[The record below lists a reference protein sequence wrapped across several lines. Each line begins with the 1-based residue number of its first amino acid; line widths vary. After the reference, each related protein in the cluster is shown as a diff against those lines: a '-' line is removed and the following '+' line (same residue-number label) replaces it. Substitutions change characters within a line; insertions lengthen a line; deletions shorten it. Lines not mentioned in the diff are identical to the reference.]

1 MATNSN
7 NASLELAKRLSETV
21 NAAWESGEMMEQ
33 VTPTT
38 KELLKFWFSEE
49 YCSLR
54 NRNFHTGQRQAILN
68 IVYLHEVM
76 GVRNVLDYYQQMTPD
91 LMPVVD
97 LGTLGQKKY
106 QMPKYAV
113 KMATGT
119 GKTWVMHALLL
130 WQMLNAR
137 HSVDSAGGDLKSPT
151 PEMGISN
158 PHQPQKR
165 FTKNFLIV
173 APGLI
178 VYDRLLDAFCGRM
191 QRDKEERDI
200 ETNDF
205 YLNQEVFIP
214 AHYRQEVFSFI
225 QNNVVTKEEGIGR
238 KTTGDGL
245 IALTNWHS
253 LTPDPSPTV
262 EGSNQFSV
270 PEIIEQLLPIRPG
283 KAAGNDLGM
292 LDRRYL
298 RGSELEYLTEL
309 ENLMVINDEAHH
321 IHEFKKGGD
330 VDEVEWQ
337 KALNQIAAPKGERFF
352 QIDFSATPYDQRGS
366 GKKMQKC
373 YFPHIVVD
381 FDLATA
387 MRKGLVKTLL
397 LDRRQELTELGELD
411 YKAVRDERNKVCD
424 LSDGQRLMLRAG
436 LAKLKILEHDFTEK
450 DETKNPKLLVICED
464 TSVSPYV
471 QRFMMDEGLAKDE
484 VVTIDS
490 NQKGEITEEEW
501 KGVKEKLFN
510 IDKYK
515 KPKVIISVLMLR
527 EGFDVNNICVIVPL
541 RSSEAPI
548 LLEQIIG
555 RGLRLM
561 WREDWAQSIKDMDRK
576 RVLQLRTHPKTYID
590 MLSIVEHPAF
600 RHFYDELLEEGL
612 VVEDTG
618 EVGEGG
624 STGDLIRVGLREEY
638 EQFDFEWPMIVREAE
653 EELEDV
659 EIDIKTLQPFTA
671 FPLEMLRKFL
681 AQDGETFIS
690 QEAISKTQF
699 GRYKVTAN
707 LFTANSYNEYLQK
720 LLRTITLRFDR
731 ISSHKEMP
739 VPNLQ
744 INEARTIAVVDR
756 YIRTR
761 LFGQTFNPFNGSDW
775 KILLS
780 KDAIVTKH
788 IIEEMARAI
797 FNIQN
802 NIMTTDA
809 QVVHT
814 KFSSVVEIKMR
825 ESFSLETHKTIY
837 ERQGYPSSR
846 GGFEKSFIE
855 FLDLD
860 GEVERFLKINESQHS
875 FAVIYYMRKD
885 GLMATYHP
893 DFIVATQEKI
903 YLIETKG
910 NDKVFDKNVRQK
922 QTAAVEWTRK
932 INELKPKE
940 RMNRE
945 WEYVLISEDNFYG
958 LSANGATITDICE
971 RCKVSLSAAT
981 GDLFA

>member
-1 MATNSN
+1 MKTNDT

-21 NAAWESGEMMEQ
+21 NDAWERGELLEQ

-38 KELLKFWFSEE
+38 QELLKFWFSEE

-54 NRNFHTGQRQAILN
+54 NRNFHAGQRQAILN
-68 IVYLHEVM
+68 IVYLHEVLK
-76 GVRNVLDYYQQMTPD
+76 VRNVLDYYEQITPD
-91 LMPVVD
+91 MMALSD
-97 LGTLGQKKY
+97 LAILNQQKY

-119 GKTWVMHALLL
+119 GKTWVMHALLI

-137 HSVDSAGGDLKSPT
+137 HEDVKS
-151 PEMGISN
+151 G
-158 PHQPQKR
+158 R
-165 FTKNFLIV
+165 FTKNFLLV

-178 VYDRLLDAFCGRM
+178 VYDRLLDAFCGRL
-191 QRDKEERDI
+191 KEGSEERDI

-205 YLNQEVFIP
+205 YMNQEVFIP
-214 AHYRQEVFSFI
+214 VHYRQEVFSFI

-245 IALTNWHS
+245 IALTNWH
-253 LTPDPSPTV
+253 LF
-262 EGSNQFSV
+262 ENQMEDETQEKDNNV
-270 PEIIEQLLPIRPG
+270 PAIINKLLPIRPG

-298 RGSELEYLTEL
+298 RGSELEYLASL
-309 ENLMVINDEAHH
+309 DDIMVINDEAHH
-321 IHEFKKGGD
+321 IHELKRNGEIE
-330 VDEVEWQ
+330 EVEWQ
-337 KALNQIAAPKGERFF
+337 KGLNIIAENKGEQFF

-366 GKKMQKC
+366 GKKVQKV

-397 LDRRQELTELGELD
+397 LDRRQELTELEHLE
-411 YKAVRDERNKVCD
+411 YKAIRDDRNKVCD

-436 LAKLKILEHDFTEK
+436 LAKLKKLEDEFTAVDEK
-450 DETKNPKLLVICED
+450 KNPKMLVICED
-464 TSVSPYV
+464 TSVAPFV
-471 QRFMMDEGLAKDE
+471 NQLMIEDGLSLDE

-490 NQKGEITEEEW
+490 NAKGEVSEDEW
-501 KGVKEKLFN
+501 KQTKEKLFN
-510 IDKYK
+510 IDKYR

-561 WREDWAQSIKDMDRK
+561 WREPEYQSIKEFDRK
-576 RVLQLRTHPKTYID
+576 RVLQLHTQPTTYLD
-590 MLSIVEHPAF
+590 MLSIIEHPAF
-600 RHFYDELLEEGL
+600 IQFYEELFAQGL
-612 VVEDTG
+612 AIEDTG
-618 EVGEGG
+618 EAGASG
-624 STGDLIRVGLREEY
+624 STGDLIRVGLRESY

-659 EIDIKTLQPFTA
+659 EIDINSLHPFTL
-671 FPLEMLRKFL
+671 FPLEKLRQFL

-707 LFTANSYNEYLQK
+707 LFTATSYNEFLQK

-731 ISSHKEMP
+731 VTSHREMP

-744 INEARTIAVVDR
+744 INEAQTIAVVDR

-761 LFGQTFNPFNGSDW
+761 LFGQPFNPFNGSDW

-797 FNIQN
+797 YNLQN
-802 NIMTTDA
+802 NIMVTDA

-814 KFSSVVEIKMR
+814 PFSSVPEIKMR
-825 ESFSLETHKTIY
+825 ETFSIETHKTIY

-846 GGFEKSFIE
+846 GGFEKAFIE
-855 FLDLD
+855 FLDKD
-860 GEVERFLKINESQHS
+860 GEVERFLKISENMHP
-875 FAVIYYMRKD
+875 FAVVYYMRKD

-893 DFIVATQEKI
+893 DFIVATEKKI

-922 QTAAVEWTRK
+922 QTATVEWTRK
-932 INELKPKE
+932 INELPAE
-940 RMNRE
+940 VRMNRE

-958 LSANGATITDICE
+958 LSHNGATITDICD
-971 RCKVSLSAAT
+971 RCKVSLSAAM
-981 GDLFA
+981 GELFVM

>member
-1 MATNSN
+1 MKTNN
-7 NASLELAKRLSETV
+7 VNTSLELAKRLSETV
-21 NAAWESGEMMEQ
+21 NEAWESGELLDQ

-38 KELLKFWFSEE
+38 QELLKFWFSEE

-54 NRNFHTGQRQAILN
+54 NRNFHAGQRQAILN
-68 IVYLHEVM
+68 IVYLHEVLKAK
-76 GVRNVLDYYQQMTPD
+76 NVLGYYER
-91 LMPVVD
+91 LMPDMMAFSD
-97 LGTLGQKKY
+97 LGTLNQQKY

-119 GKTWVMHALLL
+119 GKTWVMHALLI

-137 HSVDSAGGDLKSPT
+137 HEDVKS
-151 PEMGISN
+151 G
-158 PHQPQKR
+158 R
-165 FTKNFLIV
+165 FTKNFLLV

-178 VYDRLLDAFCGRM
+178 VYDRLLDAFCGRL
-191 QRDKEERDI
+191 KEGTEERDI

-205 YLNQEVFIP
+205 YMNQEVFIP
-214 AHYRQEVFSFI
+214 VHYRQEVFSFI
-225 QNNVVTKEEGIGR
+225 QNNVVTKEDGIGR

-245 IALTNWHS
+245 IALTNWH
-253 LTPDPSPTV
+253 LFENQMEDGV
-262 EGSNQFSV
+262 EDEENDV
-270 PEIIEQLLPIRPG
+270 PAIINKLLPIRPG

-298 RGSELEYLTEL
+298 RGSELEYLASL
-309 ENLMVINDEAHH
+309 DDIMVINDEAHH
-321 IHEFKKGGD
+321 IHELKRNGEIE
-330 VDEVEWQ
+330 EVEWQ
-337 KALNQIAAPKGERFF
+337 KGLNVIAEHKGERFF

-366 GKKMQKC
+366 GKKVQKV

-397 LDRRQELTELGELD
+397 LDRRQELTELEHLD

-436 LAKLKILEHDFTEK
+436 LAKLKKLEDEFTSVDEK
-450 DETKNPKLLVICED
+450 KNPKMLVICED
-464 TSVSPYV
+464 TSVAPFVS
-471 QRFMMDEGLAKDE
+471 QLMMEDGLSQDE

-490 NQKGEITEEEW
+490 NAKGEVSEEEW
-501 KGVKEKLFN
+501 KQTKEKLFN

-561 WREDWAQSIKDMDRK
+561 WREPEYQSIKEFDRK
-576 RVLQLRTHPKTYID
+576 RVLQLHTQPSTYID
-590 MLSIVEHPAF
+590 MLSIIEHPAF
-600 RHFYDELLEEGL
+600 IQFYEELFAQGL
-612 VVEDTG
+612 AIEDTG
-618 EVGEGG
+618 EAGEGG
-624 STGDLIRVGLREEY
+624 STGDLIRVGLREDY

-659 EIDIKTLQPFTA
+659 EIDINSLQPFIA
-671 FPLEMLRKFL
+671 FPLEKLRQFL

-707 LFTANSYNEYLQK
+707 LFSATSYNEYLQK

-731 ISSHKEMP
+731 VTSHREMP

-761 LFGQTFNPFNGSDW
+761 LFGQPFNPFNGSDW

-797 FNIQN
+797 FNMQQ

-814 KFSSVVEIKMR
+814 RFSSVSEIKMR
-825 ESFSLETHKTIY
+825 ESFSMEVHKCIY
-837 ERQGYPSSR
+837 ERQSYPAH
-846 GGFEKSFIE
+846 GGGLERAFID
-855 FLDLD
+855 FLDKD
-860 GEVERFLKINESQHS
+860 GEVERFLKISENMHP

-893 DFIVATQEKI
+893 DFIVATAQKV

-910 NDKVFDKNVRQK
+910 NDKLFDKNVRQK

-932 INELKPKE
+932 INELKAEE

-958 LSANGATITDICE
+958 LSHNGATITDICD
-971 RCKVSLSAAT
+971 RCKVSLSAAM
-981 GDLFA
+981 GELFV

>member
-1 MATNSN
+1 MATNGMNATPHFDKMSK

-21 NAAWESGEMMEQ
+21 NAAWESGELLEQ

-38 KELLKFWFSEE
+38 QDLLKFWFSEE

-54 NRNFHTGQRQAILN
+54 NRNFHIGQRQAILN

-76 GVRNVLDYYQQMTPD
+76 GVKNVMEYYEQLTPD
-91 LMPVVD
+91 LMPVVE
-97 LGTLGQKKY
+97 LATLGQKKY

-137 HSVDSAGGDLKSPT
+137 HEDVKS
-151 PEMGISN
+151 G
-158 PHQPQKR
+158 R

-214 AHYRQEVFSFI
+214 VHYRQEVFSFI
-225 QNNVVTKEEGIGR
+225 QNNVVTKEDGIGR

-245 IALTNWHS
+245 IALTNWH
-253 LTPDPSPTV
+253 LFENQMEDEV
-262 EGSNQFSV
+262 EEEENDV
-270 PEIIEQLLPIRPG
+270 PAIINKLLPIRPG

-298 RGSELEYLTEL
+298 RGSELEYLASL
-309 ENLMVINDEAHH
+309 DDIMVINDEAHH
-321 IHEFKKGGD
+321 IHELKRNGEIE
-330 VDEVEWQ
+330 EVEWQ
-337 KALNQIAAPKGERFF
+337 KGLNVIAENKGERFF

-366 GKKMQKC
+366 GKKVQKV

-397 LDRRQELTELGELD
+397 LDRRQELTELEHLD

-436 LAKLKILEHDFTEK
+436 LAKLKKLEDEFTSVDEK
-450 DETKNPKLLVICED
+450 KNPKMLVICED
-464 TSVSPYV
+464 TSVAPFVS
-471 QRFMMDEGLAKDE
+471 QLMMEDGLSQDE

-490 NQKGEITEEEW
+490 NAKGEVSEEEW
-501 KGVKEKLFN
+501 KQTKEKLFN

-561 WREDWAQSIKDMDRK
+561 WREPEYQSIKEFDRK
-576 RVLQLRTHPKTYID
+576 RVLQLHTQPSTYID
-590 MLSIVEHPAF
+590 MLSIIEHPAF
-600 RHFYDELLEEGL
+600 IQFYEELFAQGL
-612 VVEDTG
+612 AIEDTG
-618 EVGEGG
+618 EAGEGG
-624 STGDLIRVGLREEY
+624 STGDLIRVGLREDY
-638 EQFDFEWPMIVREAE
+638 EQFDFEWPMLVREAE

-659 EIDIKTLQPFTA
+659 EIDINSLQPFIA
-671 FPLEMLRKFL
+671 FPLEKLRQFL

-707 LFTANSYNEYLQK
+707 LFSATSYNEYLQK

-731 ISSHKEMP
+731 VTSHREMP

-761 LFGQTFNPFNGSDW
+761 LFGQPFNPFNGSDW

-797 FNIQN
+797 FNMQQ

-814 KFSSVVEIKMR
+814 KFSSVSEIKMR
-825 ESFSLETHKTIY
+825 ESFSMEVHKCIY
-837 ERQGYPSSR
+837 ERQGYPTH
-846 GGFEKSFIE
+846 GGGLERAFID
-855 FLDLD
+855 FLDKD
-860 GEVERFLKINESQHS
+860 GEVERFLKISENMHP

-893 DFIVATQEKI
+893 DFIVATSQKV

-910 NDKVFDKNVRQK
+910 NDKLFDKNVRQK

-932 INELKPKE
+932 INELKPEE

-958 LSANGATITDICE
+958 LSHNGAAITDICD
-971 RCKVSLSAAT
+971 RCKVSLSAAM
-981 GDLFA
+981 GELFV

>member
-1 MATNSN
+1 MATNGM

-21 NAAWESGEMMEQ
+21 NEAWESGELLDQ

-38 KELLKFWFSEE
+38 QNLLKWWFSEE
-49 YCSLR
+49 YCSQR
-54 NRNFHTGQRQAILN
+54 KQNFHAGQRQAILN

-76 GVRNVLDYYQQMTPD
+76 GVKNVLDYYEQLTPD
-91 LMPVVD
+91 LMSVVE
-97 LGTLGQKKY
+97 LATLGQKKY

-137 HSVDSAGGDLKSPT
+137 HEDVKSR
-151 PEMGISN
+151 
-158 PHQPQKR
+158 R

-214 AHYRQEVFSFI
+214 VHYRQEVFSFI
-225 QNNVVTKEEGIGR
+225 QNNVVTKDEGIGR

-245 IALTNWHS
+245 IALTNWHLFENQIEEENTDEDGE
-253 LTPDPSPTV
+253 LTPS
-262 EGSNQFSV
+262 
-270 PEIIEQLLPIRPG
+270 EIIDKLLPIRPG

-298 RGSELEYLTEL
+298 RGSELEYLASL
-309 ENLMVINDEAHH
+309 EDIMVINDEAHH
-321 IHEFKKGGD
+321 IHELKRNGEIE
-330 VDEVEWQ
+330 EVEWQ
-337 KALNQIAAPKGERFF
+337 KGLNVISEKKGERFF
-352 QIDFSATPYDQRGS
+352 QVDFSATPYDQRGS
-366 GKKMQKC
+366 GKKAQKC

-397 LDRRQELTELGELD
+397 LDRRQELTELKDLD

-436 LAKLKILEHDFTEK
+436 LAKLKRLETEFTAVDEK
-450 DETKNPKLLVICED
+450 KNPKMLVICED
-464 TSVSPYV
+464 TSVAPFV
-471 QRFMMDEGLAKDE
+471 NQLMLEDGLAQED

-490 NQKGEITEEEW
+490 NAKGEVSEEEW
-501 KGVKEKLFN
+501 KETKKKLFD
-510 IDKYK
+510 IDKYQ

-561 WREDWAQSIKDMDRK
+561 WREPEYQSIKELDRK
-576 RVLQLRTHPKTYID
+576 RVLQLHTHPTTYID
-590 MLSIVEHPAF
+590 MLSIIEHPAF
-600 RHFYDELLEEGL
+600 LQFYEELFAEGL
-612 VVEDTG
+612 AAEDTG
-618 EVGEGG
+618 ETGAGG
-624 STGDLIRVGLREEY
+624 ATGDLIKVGLRDGY

-653 EELEDV
+653 EELENVD
-659 EIDIKTLQPFTA
+659 IDINTLQPFTA
-671 FPLEMLRKFL
+671 FPLEKLRQFL
-681 AQDGETFIS
+681 AIEGETFIS
-690 QEAISKTQF
+690 QEALSKTQF

-707 LFTANSYNEYLQK
+707 LFTATSYNEFLQK

-744 INEARTIAVVDR
+744 INEARMIAVVDM

-761 LFGQTFNPFNGSDW
+761 LFGQPFNPFNGNDW

-797 FNIQN
+797 FNIQI

-814 KFSSVVEIKMR
+814 KFSSVTEIKMR
-825 ESFSLETHKTIY
+825 ESFSLEVCKCIY
-837 ERQGYPSSR
+837 ERQGYPTSR
-846 GGFEKSFIE
+846 GGFEKAFIE
-855 FLDLD
+855 FLDRD
-860 GEVERFLKINESQHS
+860 GEVERFLKINESQHA
-875 FAVIYYMRKD
+875 FAVIYYMRAD

-893 DFIVATQEKI
+893 DFIVGTDKKT

-910 NDKVFDKNVRQK
+910 NDKLFDKNVRQK

-932 INELKPKE
+932 INELKPEE

-958 LSANGATITDICE
+958 LSSSGATITDICD
-971 RCKVSLSAAT
+971 RCKVSLSAAM
-981 GDLFA
+981 GELFV

>member
-1 MATNSN
+1 MATNGM
-7 NASLELAKRLSETV
+7 NASLELAKRLSDTV
-21 NAAWESGEMMEQ
+21 NAAWESGELLDQ

-38 KELLKFWFSEE
+38 QELLKFWFSEE

-54 NRNFHTGQRQAILN
+54 NCNFHAGQRQAILN
-68 IVYLHEVM
+68 IIYLHEVI
-76 GVRNVLDYYQQMTPD
+76 GVKNVTEFYQQLTPD

-97 LGTLGQKKY
+97 LGTLSQQKY

-119 GKTWVMHALLL
+119 GKTWVMHALLI
-130 WQMLNAR
+130 WQVLNAR
-137 HSVDSAGGDLKSPT
+137 YEDEKS
-151 PEMGISN
+151 G
-158 PHQPQKR
+158 R

-191 QRDKEERDI
+191 KRDREERDF

-205 YLNQEVFIP
+205 NMNQEVFIP
-214 AHYRQEVFSFI
+214 VHYRQEVFSFI

-238 KTTGDGL
+238 KTTGEGL
-245 IALTNWHS
+245 IALTNWH
-253 LTPDPSPTV
+253 LF
-262 EGSNQFSV
+262 ENQIDEESEENDDI
-270 PEIIEQLLPIRPG
+270 PGIINKLLPIRPG

-298 RGSELEYLTEL
+298 RGSELEYLSEL
-309 ENLMVINDEAHH
+309 DDIMVINDEAHH
-321 IHEFKKGGD
+321 IHELKRNGEIE
-330 VDEVEWQ
+330 EVEWQ
-337 KALNQIAAPKGERFF
+337 KGLNAIAEKKGEKFF
-352 QIDFSATPYDQRGS
+352 QVDFSATPYDQKGS
-366 GKKMQKC
+366 GKKAQKC

-397 LDRRQELTELGELD
+397 LDRRQELTELGNLD
-411 YKAVRDERNKVCD
+411 YKAVRDDRNKVCD

-436 LAKLKILEHDFTEK
+436 LAKLKKLETEFLAV
-450 DETKNPKLLVICED
+450 DEKKNPKMLVICED
-464 TSVSPYV
+464 TSVAPFV
-471 QRFMMDEGLAKDE
+471 NQLMLEDGLAQED

-490 NQKGEITEEEW
+490 NAKGEVSEEEW
-501 KGVKEKLFN
+501 KETKKKLFD
-510 IDKYK
+510 IDKYA

-561 WREDWAQSIKDMDRK
+561 WREAEYYSIKEDDRR
-576 RVLQLRTHPKTYID
+576 RVLQLHKQPTTYID
-590 MLSIVEHPAF
+590 MLSIIEHPAF
-600 RHFYDELLEEGL
+600 LQFYEELFAQGL
-612 VVEDTG
+612 AVEDTG
-618 EVGEGG
+618 ETGEGG
-624 STGDLIRVGLREEY
+624 STGDLIKVGLREDY
-638 EQFDFEWPMIVREAE
+638 EQFDFDWPMIVREAE

-659 EIDIKTLQPFTA
+659 DIDINTLQPFRL
-671 FPLEMLRKFL
+671 FPLEKLRQFL

-690 QEAISKTQF
+690 QEALSKTQF

-707 LFTANSYNEYLQK
+707 LFTATSYNEYLQK
-720 LLRTITLRFDR
+720 LLRTITLRFDK

-744 INEARTIAVVDR
+744 INEARMIAVVDR

-761 LFGQTFNPFNGSDW
+761 LFDQPFNPFNGSDW

-802 NIMTTDA
+802 SIMTTDA

-814 KFSSVVEIKMR
+814 KFSSVAEIKVR
-825 ESFSLETHKTIY
+825 ESFSVEVHKCIY
-837 ERQGYPSSR
+837 ERLGYPSSR
-846 GGFEKSFIE
+846 GGLEKAFIG
-855 FLDLD
+855 FLDKD
-860 GEVERFLKINESQHS
+860 GEVERFLKISENMHS
-875 FAVIYYMRKD
+875 FAVIYYMRVD

-893 DFIVATQEKI
+893 DFIVATQNKI

-910 NDKVFDKNVRQK
+910 NDKVFDRNVRQK
-922 QTAAVEWTRK
+922 QIAAVEWTRK
-932 INELKPKE
+932 INELKPEE

-945 WEYVLISEDNFYG
+945 WEYVLISEDNFYS
-958 LSANGATITDICE
+958 LSHNGATITDICE
-971 RCKVSLSAAT
+971 RCKVSLSAAM
-981 GDLFA
+981 GELFV

>member
-1 MATNSN
+1 M
-7 NASLELAKRLSETV
+7 NASLELAKRLSDTV
-21 NAAWESGEMMEQ
+21 NAAWESGELLDQ

-38 KELLKFWFSEE
+38 QELLKFWFSEE

-54 NRNFHTGQRQAILN
+54 NCNFHAGQRQAILN
-68 IVYLHEVM
+68 IIYLHEVI
-76 GVRNVLDYYQQMTPD
+76 GVKNVTEFYQQLTPD

-97 LGTLGQKKY
+97 LGTLSQQKY

-119 GKTWVMHALLL
+119 GKTWVMHALLI
-130 WQMLNAR
+130 WQVLNAR
-137 HSVDSAGGDLKSPT
+137 HEDEKS
-151 PEMGISN
+151 G
-158 PHQPQKR
+158 R

-191 QRDKEERDI
+191 KRDREERDF

-205 YLNQEVFIP
+205 NMNQEVFIP
-214 AHYRQEVFSFI
+214 VHYRQEVFSFI

-238 KTTGDGL
+238 KTTGEGL
-245 IALTNWHS
+245 IALTNWH
-253 LTPDPSPTV
+253 LF
-262 EGSNQFSV
+262 ENQIDEESEENDDI
-270 PEIIEQLLPIRPG
+270 PGIINKLLPIRPG

-298 RGSELEYLTEL
+298 RGSELEYLSEL
-309 ENLMVINDEAHH
+309 DDIMVINDEAHH
-321 IHEFKKGGD
+321 IHELKRNGEIE
-330 VDEVEWQ
+330 EVEWQ
-337 KALNQIAAPKGERFF
+337 KGLNAIAEKKGEKFF
-352 QIDFSATPYDQRGS
+352 QVDFSATPYDQKGS
-366 GKKMQKC
+366 GKKAQKC

-397 LDRRQELTELGELD
+397 LDRRQELTELGNLD
-411 YKAVRDERNKVCD
+411 YKAVRDDRNKVCD

-436 LAKLKILEHDFTEK
+436 LAKLKKLETEFLAV
-450 DETKNPKLLVICED
+450 DEKKNPKMLVICED
-464 TSVSPYV
+464 TSVAPFV
-471 QRFMMDEGLAKDE
+471 NQLMLEDGLAQED

-490 NQKGEITEEEW
+490 NAKGEVSEEEW
-501 KGVKEKLFN
+501 KETKKKLFD
-510 IDKYK
+510 IDKYA

-561 WREDWAQSIKDMDRK
+561 WREPEYYSIKEDDRR
-576 RVLQLRTHPKTYID
+576 RVLQLHKQPTTYID
-590 MLSIVEHPAF
+590 MLSIIEHPAF
-600 RHFYDELLEEGL
+600 LQFYEELFAQGL
-612 VVEDTG
+612 AVEDTG
-618 EVGEGG
+618 ETGEGG
-624 STGDLIRVGLREEY
+624 STGDLIKVGLREDY

-659 EIDIKTLQPFTA
+659 DIDINTLQPFRL
-671 FPLEMLRKFL
+671 FPLEKLRQFL

-690 QEAISKTQF
+690 QEALSKTQF

-707 LFTANSYNEYLQK
+707 LFTATSYNEYLQK
-720 LLRTITLRFDR
+720 LLRTITLRFDK

-744 INEARTIAVVDR
+744 INEARMIAVVDR

-761 LFGQTFNPFNGSDW
+761 LFDQPFNPFNGSGW

-802 NIMTTDA
+802 SIMTTDA

-814 KFSSVVEIKMR
+814 KFSSVAEIKVR
-825 ESFSLETHKTIY
+825 ESFSVEVHKCIY
-837 ERQGYPSSR
+837 ERLGYPSSR
-846 GGFEKSFIE
+846 GGLEKAFIG
-855 FLDLD
+855 FLDKD
-860 GEVERFLKINESQHS
+860 GEVERFLKISENMHS
-875 FAVIYYMRKD
+875 FAVIYYMRVD

-893 DFIVATQEKI
+893 DFIVATQNKI

-910 NDKVFDKNVRQK
+910 NDKVFDRNVRQK
-922 QTAAVEWTRK
+922 QIAAVEWTRK
-932 INELKPKE
+932 INELKPEK

-945 WEYVLISEDNFYG
+945 WEYVLISEDNFYS
-958 LSANGATITDICE
+958 LSHNGATITDICE
-971 RCKVSLSAAT
+971 RCKVSLSAAM
-981 GDLFA
+981 GELFV

>member
-1 MATNSN
+1 MKTNGT

-21 NAAWESGEMMEQ
+21 NAAWESGELMEQ

-38 KELLKFWFSEE
+38 QELLKFWFSEE

-54 NRNFHTGQRQAILN
+54 NRNFHAGQRQAILN

-76 GVRNVLDYYQQMTPD
+76 GVRNVMEYYEQLTPD
-91 LMPVVD
+91 LMPIVD

-137 HSVDSAGGDLKSPT
+137 REASPT
-151 PEMGISN
+151 PSEGGEMRF
-158 PHQPQKR
+158 R

-191 QRDKEERDI
+191 ERGKEERNI

-214 AHYRQEVFSFI
+214 VHYRQEVFSFI

-245 IALTNWHS
+245 IALTNWH
-253 LTPDPSPTV
+253 LF
-262 EGSNQFSV
+262 ENQIADEPNESQ
-270 PEIIEQLLPIRPG
+270 PKDIPAMINELLPIRPG

-298 RGSELEYLTEL
+298 RGSELEYLAEL
-309 ENLMVINDEAHH
+309 DDIMVINDEAHH
-321 IHEFKKGGD
+321 IHELKRNGEIE
-330 VDEVEWQ
+330 EVEWQ
-337 KALNQIAAPKGERFF
+337 KGLNAIAEKKGERFF

-366 GKKMQKC
+366 GKKVQKC
-373 YFPHIVVD
+373 FFPHIIVD
-381 FDLATA
+381 LDLATA

-397 LDRRQELTELGELD
+397 LDRRQELTELKDLD

-436 LAKLKILEHDFTEK
+436 LAKLKKLETEFTAVDEK
-450 DETKNPKLLVICED
+450 KNPKMLVICED
-464 TSVSPYV
+464 TSVAPYV
-471 QRFMMDEGLAKDE
+471 NQLMLDEGLAQDE

-490 NQKGEITEEEW
+490 NAKGEVSEEEW
-501 KGVKEKLFN
+501 KETKKKLFD
-510 IDKYK
+510 IDKYQ
-515 KPKVIISVLMLR
+515 KPKVIVSVLMLR

-561 WREDWAQSIKDMDRK
+561 WREPEYQSIKEDDRK
-576 RVLQLRTHPKTYID
+576 RVLQLHSQPKTYID
-590 MLSIVEHPAF
+590 MLSIIEHPAF
-600 RHFYDELLEEGL
+600 IQFYDDLFTQGLAVEE
-612 VVEDTG
+612 TG
-618 EVGEGG
+618 ETGEGG
-624 STGDLIRVGLREEY
+624 STGDLIKVGLREDY
-638 EQFDFEWPMIVREAE
+638 ERFDFEWPIIVREAE
-653 EELEDV
+653 EELEDT

-671 FPLEMLRKFL
+671 FPLDRLRQFL

-707 LFTANSYNEYLQK
+707 LFTATSYNEYLQK

-731 ISSHKEMP
+731 VTSHREMP

-744 INEARTIAVVDR
+744 INEAQMIAVVDR

-761 LFGQTFNPFNGSDW
+761 LFAQPFNPFNGSDW

-797 FNIQN
+797 FNLQN

-809 QVVHT
+809 QVIHT
-814 KFSSVVEIKMR
+814 RFSSVTEIKMR
-825 ESFSLETHKTIY
+825 ESYSVETHKTIY
-837 ERQGYPSSR
+837 ERQGYPSH
-846 GGFEKSFIE
+846 GGGLEKAFID
-855 FLDLD
+855 FLDKD
-860 GEVERFLKINESQHS
+860 GEVERFLKISENMHP
-875 FAVIYYMRKD
+875 FAIIYYMRRD

-893 DFIVATQEKI
+893 DFIVATHEKV

-910 NDKVFDKNVRQK
+910 NDKLFDKNVRQK
-922 QTAAVEWTRK
+922 QTAAIEWTRK
-932 INELKPKE
+932 INELKPEE

-945 WEYVLISEDNFYG
+945 WEYVLISEDNFYS
-958 LSANGATITDICE
+958 LSVNGATITDICD
-971 RCKVSLSAAT
+971 RCKVSLSAAM
-981 GDLFA
+981 GELFV

>member
-1 MATNSN
+1 MKKN
-7 NASLELAKRLSETV
+7 NVNTSLELAKRLSETV
-21 NAAWESGEMMEQ
+21 NEAWESGELLEQ

-38 KELLKFWFSEE
+38 QELLKFWFSEE

-54 NRNFHTGQRQAILN
+54 NRNFHAGQRQAILN
-68 IVYLHEVM
+68 IVYLHEVLKAK
-76 GVRNVLDYYQQMTPD
+76 NVLEYYER
-91 LMPVVD
+91 LMPDMMAFSD
-97 LGTLGQKKY
+97 LGTLNQQKY

-119 GKTWVMHALLL
+119 GKTWVMHALLI

-137 HSVDSAGGDLKSPT
+137 HEDVKS
-151 PEMGISN
+151 G
-158 PHQPQKR
+158 R
-165 FTKNFLIV
+165 FTKNFLLV

-178 VYDRLLDAFCGRM
+178 VYDRLLDAFCGRL
-191 QRDKEERDI
+191 KEGTEERDI

-205 YLNQEVFIP
+205 YMNQEVFIP
-214 AHYRQEVFSFI
+214 VHYRQEVFSFI
-225 QNNVVTKEEGIGR
+225 LNNVVTKEDGIGR

-245 IALTNWHS
+245 IALTNWH
-253 LTPDPSPTV
+253 LFENQMEDGV
-262 EGSNQFSV
+262 EDEENDV
-270 PEIIEQLLPIRPG
+270 PAIINKLLPIRPG

-298 RGSELEYLTEL
+298 RGSELEYLASL
-309 ENLMVINDEAHH
+309 DDIMVINDEAHH
-321 IHEFKKGGD
+321 IHELKRNGEIE
-330 VDEVEWQ
+330 EVEWQ
-337 KALNQIAAPKGERFF
+337 KGLNVIAEHKGERFF

-366 GKKMQKC
+366 GKKVQKV

-397 LDRRQELTELGELD
+397 LDRRQELTELEHLD

-436 LAKLKILEHDFTEK
+436 LAKLKKLEDEFTSVDEK
-450 DETKNPKLLVICED
+450 KNPKMLVICED
-464 TSVSPYV
+464 TSVAPFVS
-471 QRFMMDEGLAKDE
+471 QLMMEDGLSQDE

-490 NQKGEITEEEW
+490 NAKGEVSEEEW
-501 KGVKEKLFN
+501 KQTKEKLFN

-561 WREDWAQSIKDMDRK
+561 WREPEYQSIKEFDRK
-576 RVLQLRTHPKTYID
+576 RVLQLHTQPSTYID
-590 MLSIVEHPAF
+590 MLSIIEHPAF
-600 RHFYDELLEEGL
+600 IQFYEELFAQGL
-612 VVEDTG
+612 AIEDTG
-618 EVGEGG
+618 EAGEGG
-624 STGDLIRVGLREEY
+624 STGDLIRVGLREDY

-659 EIDIKTLQPFTA
+659 EIDINSLQPFIA
-671 FPLEMLRKFL
+671 FPLEKLRQFL

-707 LFTANSYNEYLQK
+707 LFSATSYNEYLQK

-731 ISSHKEMP
+731 VTSHREMP

-761 LFGQTFNPFNGSDW
+761 LFGQPFNPFNGSDW

-797 FNIQN
+797 FNMQQ

-814 KFSSVVEIKMR
+814 RFSSVSEIKMR
-825 ESFSLETHKTIY
+825 ESFSMEVHKCIY
-837 ERQGYPSSR
+837 ERQSYPAH
-846 GGFEKSFIE
+846 GGGLERAFID
-855 FLDLD
+855 FLDKD
-860 GEVERFLKINESQHS
+860 GEVERFLKISENMHP

-893 DFIVATQEKI
+893 DFIVATAQKV

-910 NDKVFDKNVRQK
+910 NDKLFDKNVRQK

-932 INELKPKE
+932 INELKAEE

-958 LSANGATITDICE
+958 LSHNGATITDICD
-971 RCKVSLSAAT
+971 RCKVSLSAAM
-981 GDLFA
+981 GELFV

>member
-1 MATNSN
+1 MATNEKS
-7 NASLELAKRLSETV
+7 ASLELAKRLSETV
-21 NAAWESGEMMEQ
+21 NVAWESGELMES

-38 KELLKFWFSEE
+38 QELLKFWFSEE

-54 NRNFHTGQRQAILN
+54 KRNFHAGQRQAILN

-76 GVRNVLDYYQQMTPD
+76 GVKNVLEYYQQLTPD
-91 LMPVVD
+91 LMPMVD
-97 LGTLGQKKY
+97 LGTLGQQKY
-106 QMPKYAV
+106 QMPNYAV

-137 HSVDSAGGDLKSPT
+137 HERLRVGDGMSGMNIKS
-151 PEMGISN
+151 G
-158 PHQPQKR
+158 R

-214 AHYRQEVFSFI
+214 VHYRQEVFSFI
-225 QNNVVTKEEGIGR
+225 QNHVVTKEDGIGR

-245 IALTNWHS
+245 IALTNWH
-253 LTPDPSPTV
+253 LFENQMV
-262 EGSNQFSV
+262 EETTDGDGELSA
-270 PEIIEQLLPIRPG
+270 PEIIERLLPIRPG
-283 KAAGNDLGM
+283 KSAGNDLGM

-298 RGSELEYLTEL
+298 RGSELEYLAEL
-309 ENLMVINDEAHH
+309 EDIMVINDEAHH
-321 IHEFKKGGD
+321 IHELKRNGEIE
-330 VDEVEWQ
+330 EVEWQ
-337 KALNQIAAPKGERFF
+337 KGLNTIAEKKGERFF
-352 QIDFSATPYDQRGS
+352 QVDFSATPYDHRGS
-366 GKKMQKC
+366 GKKAQKC

-397 LDRRQELTELGELD
+397 LDRRQELTELKDLD
-411 YKAVRDERNKVCD
+411 YKAVRDDRGKVCD

-436 LAKLKILEHDFTEK
+436 LAKLRRLEKDFTELDAK
-450 DETKNPKLLVICED
+450 KNPKMLVICED
-464 TSVSPYV
+464 TSVAPYV
-471 QRFMMDEGLAKDE
+471 SQLLLEDGLSQED

-490 NQKGEITEEEW
+490 NAKGEVTEAEW
-501 KGVKEKLFN
+501 KEIKKKLFD
-510 IDKYK
+510 IDKYQ
-515 KPKVIISVLMLR
+515 KPKVIVSVLMLR

-561 WREDWAQSIKDMDRK
+561 WRESDYQSLKEDDRK
-576 RVLQLRTHPKTYID
+576 RVLQLHSQLKTYVD
-590 MLSIVEHPAF
+590 MLSIIEHPAF
-600 RHFYDELLEEGL
+600 IQFYEDLFAQGLAVEE
-612 VVEDTG
+612 TG
-618 EVGEGG
+618 ETGEGG
-624 STGDLIRVGLREEY
+624 STGDLIKVGLRDDY
-638 EQFDFEWPMIVREAE
+638 EQFDFEWPMIIREAE
-653 EELEDV
+653 EEIEDV
-659 EIDIKTLQPFTA
+659 EIDIRTLQPFTA
-671 FPLEMLRKFL
+671 FPLEKLRQFL

-707 LFTANSYNEYLQK
+707 LFTAASYNEFLQK

-731 ISSHKEMP
+731 VSSHKEMP

-761 LFGQTFNPFNGSDW
+761 LFGQPFNPFNGSDW

-814 KFSSVVEIKMR
+814 KFSTVTEMKMR
-825 ESFSLETHKTIY
+825 ETYSVVTCKTIY
-837 ERQGYPSSR
+837 ERQGFPSSR
-846 GGFEKSFIE
+846 GGFEKAFIN
-855 FLDLD
+855 FLDKD
-860 GEVERFLKINESQHS
+860 GEVERFLKINETQHS
-875 FAVIYYMRKD
+875 FAVIYYMRQD

-893 DFIVATQEKI
+893 DFIVATEEKI

-910 NDKVFDKNVRQK
+910 NDKLFDRNVRQK

-932 INELKPKE
+932 INELKPEE
-940 RMNRE
+940 RMSRE

-958 LSANGATITDICE
+958 LSANGATITDICD
-971 RCKVSLSAAT
+971 RCKVSLSAAM
-981 GDLFA
+981 GELFV

>member
-1 MATNSN
+1 MATNGM

-21 NAAWESGEMMEQ
+21 NAAWESGELMEQ

-38 KELLKFWFSEE
+38 QELLKFWFSEE

-54 NRNFHTGQRQAILN
+54 NQNFHAGQRQAILN
-68 IVYLHEVM
+68 IIYLHEVT
-76 GVRNVLDYYQQMTPD
+76 GVRNVLQYYEQLTPD
-91 LMPVVD
+91 LLPVVD
-97 LGTLGQKKY
+97 LGTLGKKKY

-137 HSVDSAGGDLKSPT
+137 HEDVKS
-151 PEMGISN
+151 G
-158 PHQPQKR
+158 R

-191 QRDKEERDI
+191 ERGKEERNI

-214 AHYRQEVFSFI
+214 VHYRQEVFSFI

-245 IALTNWHS
+245 IALTNWH
-253 LTPDPSPTV
+253 LF
-262 EGSNQFSV
+262 ENQLAEDSDESQ
-270 PEIIEQLLPIRPG
+270 PKDIPGMINELLPIRPG
-283 KAAGNDLGM
+283 KATGNDLGM

-298 RGSELEYLTEL
+298 RGSELEYLAAL
-309 ENLMVINDEAHH
+309 EDIMVINDEAHH
-321 IHEFKKGGD
+321 IHELKRNGEIE
-330 VDEVEWQ
+330 EVEWQ
-337 KALNQIAAPKGERFF
+337 KGLNAIAEKKDEHFF

-366 GKKMQKC
+366 GKKVQKC
-373 YFPHIVVD
+373 FFPHIIVD

-387 MRKGLVKTLL
+387 MRMGLVKTLL
-397 LDRRQELTELGELD
+397 LDRRQELTELMNLE

-436 LAKLKILEHDFTEK
+436 LVKLKKLETEFTAVDGK
-450 DETKNPKLLVICED
+450 KNPKMLVICED
-464 TSVSPYV
+464 TSVAPYV
-471 QRFMMDEGLAKDE
+471 NQLMLDEGMAQDE

-490 NQKGEITEEEW
+490 NAKGEVSEEEW
-501 KGVKEKLFN
+501 KETKKKLFD
-510 IDKYK
+510 IDKYRS
-515 KPKVIISVLMLR
+515 PKVIVSVLMLR

-561 WREDWAQSIKDMDRK
+561 WREPEYQSIKSDDRK
-576 RVLQLRTHPKTYID
+576 RVLQLHSQPKTYID
-590 MLSIVEHPAF
+590 MLSIIEHPAF
-600 RHFYDELLEEGL
+600 IQFYEDLFAQGLAVEE
-612 VVEDTG
+612 TG
-618 EVGEGG
+618 ETGAAG
-624 STGDLIRVGLREEY
+624 STGDLIKVGLRENY
-638 EQFDFEWPMIVREAE
+638 EQFDFDWPIIVREAE

-659 EIDIKTLQPFTA
+659 EIDIATLQPFTA
-671 FPLEMLRKFL
+671 FPLEMLRRFL

-707 LFTANSYNEYLQK
+707 LFTATSYNEYLQK

-731 ISSHKEMP
+731 VSSHREMP

-744 INEARTIAVVDR
+744 INESQTIAAVDR

-761 LFGQTFNPFNGSDW
+761 LFEQTFNPFNGSDW

-788 IIEEMARAI
+788 IIEEMAHAI
-797 FNIQN
+797 FNLQN

-809 QVVHT
+809 QVIHT
-814 KFSSVVEIKMR
+814 RFSSVTEIKMR
-825 ESFSLETHKTIY
+825 ESYSVETHKTIY
-837 ERQGYPSSR
+837 ERQSYPSH
-846 GGFEKSFIE
+846 GGGLEKAFID
-855 FLDLD
+855 FLDKD
-860 GEVERFLKINESQHS
+860 GEVERFLKISENMHP

-893 DFIVATQEKI
+893 DFIVATHDKV

-910 NDKVFDKNVRQK
+910 NDKLFDKNVRQK
-922 QTAAVEWTRK
+922 QTAAVEWTKK
-932 INELKPKE
+932 INELKSEE

-945 WEYVLISEDNFYG
+945 WEYVLVSEDNFYG
-958 LSANGATITDICE
+958 LSANGATINDICD

-981 GDLFA
+981 GELFV

>member
-1 MATNSN
+1 MNV
-7 NASLELAKRLSETV
+7 SLELAKRLSETV

-38 KELLKFWFSEE
+38 QELLKFWFSEE

-54 NRNFHTGQRQAILN
+54 NRNFHAGQRQAILN

-76 GVRNVLDYYQQMTPD
+76 GVRNVLEYYEQLTPD
-91 LMPVVD
+91 LMPLVD
-97 LGTLGQKKY
+97 LGALSQKKY

-137 HSVDSAGGDLKSPT
+137 REASPNPSQGG
-151 PEMGISN
+151 EMRF
-158 PHQPQKR
+158 R

-191 QRDKEERDI
+191 ERGKEERNI

-214 AHYRQEVFSFI
+214 VHYRQEVFSFI

-245 IALTNWHS
+245 IALTNWH
-253 LTPDPSPTV
+253 LF
-262 EGSNQFSV
+262 ENQMADEASEPQQMDV
-270 PEIIEQLLPIRPG
+270 PGIINELLPIRPG

-298 RGSELEYLTEL
+298 RGSELEYLAEL
-309 ENLMVINDEAHH
+309 DDIMVINDEAHH
-321 IHEFKKGGD
+321 IHELKRNGEIE
-330 VDEVEWQ
+330 EVEWQ
-337 KALNQIAAPKGERFF
+337 KGLNVIAEKKGERFF
-352 QIDFSATPYDQRGS
+352 QIDFSATPFDQRGS
-366 GKKMQKC
+366 GKKVQKC
-373 YFPHIVVD
+373 YFPHIIVD

-397 LDRRQELTELGELD
+397 LDRRQELTELENLD
-411 YKAVRDERNKVCD
+411 YKAVRDERGKVCD

-436 LAKLKILEHDFTEK
+436 LAKLKKLETEFTAVDEK
-450 DETKNPKLLVICED
+450 KNPKMLVICED
-464 TSVSPYV
+464 TSVAPFV
-471 QRFMMDEGLAKDE
+471 ENLMREEGLTKEDVA
-484 VVTIDS
+484 TIDS
-490 NQKGEITEEEW
+490 NAKGEVSEEEW
-501 KGVKEKLFN
+501 KETKKKLFD
-510 IDKYK
+510 IDKYQ

-561 WREDWAQSIKDMDRK
+561 WREPEYQSIKNDDRK
-576 RVLQLRTHPKTYID
+576 RVLQLHTQPKTYID
-590 MLSIVEHPAF
+590 MLSIIEHPAF
-600 RHFYDELLEEGL
+600 IQFYEELFAEGL
-612 VVEDTG
+612 AIEDTG
-618 EVGEGG
+618 ETGEGG
-624 STGDLIRVGLREEY
+624 STGDLIRVGLREGY
-638 EQFDFEWPMIVREAE
+638 EQFDFQWPMIIREAE
-653 EELEDV
+653 EELEEV
-659 EIDIKTLQPFTA
+659 EIDINTLQPFTA

-707 LFTANSYNEYLQK
+707 LFTATSYNEYLQK

-731 ISSHKEMP
+731 ISSHREMP

-761 LFGQTFNPFNGSDW
+761 LFGQPFNPFNGSDW

-809 QVVHT
+809 QVLHT
-814 KFSSVVEIKMR
+814 PFSSVTEIKMR
-825 ESFSLETHKTIY
+825 ESFSIETHKTIY

-846 GGFEKSFIE
+846 GGFEQRFIE
-855 FLDLD
+855 FLDMD
-860 GEVERFLKINESQHS
+860 GEVERFLKINESQHA
-875 FAVIYYMRKD
+875 FAIIYYMRMD

-893 DFIVATQEKI
+893 DFIVGTSEKI

-910 NDKVFDKNVRQK
+910 NDKIFDKNVRQK
-922 QTAAVEWTRK
+922 QTAAVEWCRK
-932 INELKPKE
+932 INELKPEE
-940 RMNRE
+940 RMDRR
-945 WEYVLISEDNFYG
+945 WEYVLVSEDNFYG
-958 LSANGATITDICE
+958 LSSNGATIIDICE
-971 RCKVSLSAAT
+971 RCKVSLSAAI
-981 GDLFA
+981 GELFV

>member
-1 MATNSN
+1 MATNN
-7 NASLELAKRLSETV
+7 TNASLELAKRLSETV
-21 NAAWESGEMMEQ
+21 NDAWKSGELSEQ

-38 KELLKFWFSEE
+38 EELLKFWFSEE

-54 NRNFHTGQRQAILN
+54 NRNFHAGQRQAILN
-68 IVYLHEVM
+68 IIYLHEVM
-76 GVRNVLDYYQQMTPD
+76 GVKNVLEYYQQLTPD

-97 LGTLGQKKY
+97 LATLGQKKY

-137 HSVDSAGGDLKSPT
+137 HEEVKTG
-151 PEMGISN
+151 
-158 PHQPQKR
+158 R

-200 ETNDF
+200 QTNDF
-205 YLNQEVFIP
+205 YMNQEVFIP
-214 AHYRQEVFSFI
+214 VHYRQEVFSFI
-225 QNNVVTKEEGIGR
+225 QNNVVTKDEGIGR

-245 IALTNWHS
+245 IALTNWH
-253 LTPDPSPTV
+253 LFENQIEEEKTEGGELAVPDLID
-262 EGSNQFSV
+262 E
-270 PEIIEQLLPIRPG
+270 LLPIRPG

-298 RGSELEYLTEL
+298 RGSELDYLAEL
-309 ENLMVINDEAHH
+309 EDIMVINDEAHH
-321 IHEFKKGGD
+321 IHELKRNGEIE
-330 VDEVEWQ
+330 EVEWQ
-337 KALNQIAAPKGERFF
+337 KGLNAIAEKKGEHFF
-352 QIDFSATPYDQRGS
+352 QVDFSATPYDQRGS
-366 GKKMQKC
+366 GKKAQKC
-373 YFPHIVVD
+373 YFPHIIVD

-387 MRKGLVKTLL
+387 MHKGLVKTLL
-397 LDRRQELTELGELD
+397 LDRRQELTELKDLD
-411 YKAVRDERNKVCD
+411 YKAVRDERGKVCD

-436 LAKLKILEHDFTEK
+436 LAKLRKLEKEFTEVDAK
-450 DETKNPKLLVICED
+450 KNPKMLVICED
-464 TSVSPYV
+464 TSVAPYV
-471 QRFMMDEGLAKDE
+471 NQLMLDDGLVQDE

-490 NQKGEITEEEW
+490 NAKGEVSEEEW
-501 KGVKEKLFN
+501 KETKKKLFD
-510 IDKYK
+510 IDKYQ
-515 KPKVIISVLMLR
+515 KPKVIVSVLMLR

-561 WREDWAQSIKDMDRK
+561 WREPEYQSVKEDDRR
-576 RVLQLRTHPKTYID
+576 RVLQLHGQPRTYID
-590 MLSIVEHPAF
+590 MLSIIEHPAF
-600 RHFYDELLEEGL
+600 IQFYEELLNDGL
-612 VVEDTG
+612 AVEDTG
-618 EVGEGG
+618 EAGVGG
-624 STGDLIRVGLREEY
+624 STGDLIKVGLCEDY
-638 EQFDFEWPMIVREAE
+638 ELFDFEWPMIVREAE

-659 EIDIKTLQPFTA
+659 EIDISTLQPFTT
-671 FPLEMLRKFL
+671 FPLEKLRQFL

-707 LFTANSYNEYLQK
+707 LFDAKSYNEYLQK
-720 LLRTITLRFDR
+720 MLRTITQRFD
-731 ISSHKEMP
+731 KGGP
-739 VPNLQ
+739 KNGFPNLQ
-744 INEARTIAVVDR
+744 INEARTIAVVDQ

-761 LFGQTFNPFNGSDW
+761 LFDQPFNPFNGSDW

-780 KDAIVTKH
+780 KDGIVTKH

-814 KFSSVVEIKMR
+814 KFSSVAEIKMR
-825 ESFSLETHKTIY
+825 ESYSVETHKTIY
-837 ERQGYPSSR
+837 ERQGYPSH
-846 GGFEKSFIE
+846 GGGLEKAFID
-855 FLDLD
+855 FLDKD
-860 GEVERFLKINESQHS
+860 AEVERFLKISENMHP
-875 FAVIYYMRKD
+875 FAVIYYMRRD

-893 DFIVATQEKI
+893 DFIVATQNKI

-922 QTAAVEWTRK
+922 HTAAVEWARK
-932 INELKPKE
+932 INQLKPEE

-971 RCKVSLSAAT
+971 RCKVSLSMAT

>member
-1 MATNSN
+1 MKTTTM

-21 NAAWESGEMMEQ
+21 NDAWESGELLEQ

-38 KELLKFWFSEE
+38 QELLKWWFGEHCE
-49 YCSLR
+49 TRKL
-54 NRNFHTGQRQAILN
+54 NFHAGQRQAILN
-68 IVYLHEVM
+68 IVYLHEVLKAKK
-76 GVRNVLDYYQQMTPD
+76 VLEYYEQ
-91 LMPVVD
+91 LMPDMMALSD
-97 LGTLGQKKY
+97 LATLNQQKY

-119 GKTWVMHALLL
+119 GKTWVMHALLI

-137 HSVDSAGGDLKSPT
+137 HEDVKS
-151 PEMGISN
+151 G
-158 PHQPQKR
+158 R
-165 FTKNFLIV
+165 FTKNFLLV

-178 VYDRLLDAFCGRM
+178 VYDRLLDAFCGRL
-191 QRDKEERDI
+191 KEGTEERDI

-205 YLNQEVFIP
+205 YMNQEVFIP
-214 AHYRQEVFSFI
+214 VHYRQEVFSFI
-225 QNNVVTKEEGIGR
+225 QNNVVTKEDGIGR

-245 IALTNWHS
+245 IALTNWH
-253 LTPDPSPTV
+253 LFENQMEDEVEEEENDVPD
-262 EGSNQFSV
+262 
-270 PEIIEQLLPIRPG
+270 IINKLLPIRPG

-298 RGSELEYLTEL
+298 RGSELEYLAGL
-309 ENLMVINDEAHH
+309 DDIMVINDEAHH
-321 IHEFKKGGD
+321 IHELKRNGEIE
-330 VDEVEWQ
+330 EVEWQ
-337 KALNQIAAPKGERFF
+337 KGLNVISENKGERFF

-366 GKKMQKC
+366 GKKAQKV
-373 YFPHIVVD
+373 YFPHIIVD

-397 LDRRQELTELGELD
+397 LDRRQELTELEHLD

-436 LAKLKILEHDFTEK
+436 LAKLKKLEDEFTAVDEK
-450 DETKNPKLLVICED
+450 KNPKMLVICED
-464 TSVSPYV
+464 TSVGPFV
-471 QRFMMDEGLAKDE
+471 NQLMLEDGLSQDE

-490 NQKGEITEEEW
+490 NAKGEVSEDEW
-501 KGVKEKLFN
+501 KLTKEKLFN

-561 WREDWAQSIKDMDRK
+561 WREPEYDSIKAEDRQ
-576 RVLQLRTHPKTYID
+576 RVLRLHTPPKTYID
-590 MLSIVEHPAF
+590 MLSIIEHPAF
-600 RHFYDELLEEGL
+600 IQFYEELLNAGL
-612 VVEDTG
+612 AIEDTG
-618 EVGEGG
+618 ETGAGG
-624 STGDLIRVGLREEY
+624 STGDLVRVGLREDY
-638 EQFDFEWPMIVREAE
+638 ELFDFEWPMIVREAE

-659 EIDIKTLQPFTA
+659 EIDINSLQPFTA
-671 FPLEMLRKFL
+671 FSLDKLRQFL

-699 GRYKVTAN
+699 GKYKVTAN
-707 LFTANSYNEYLQK
+707 LFTATGYNEYLQK

-731 ISSHKEMP
+731 VTSHRELP

-761 LFGQTFNPFNGSDW
+761 LFGQPFNPFNGSDW

-797 FNIQN
+797 FNLQSQ
-802 NIMTTDA
+802 IMTTDA

-814 KFSSVVEIKMR
+814 LFSSVAEIKMR
-825 ESFSLETHKTIY
+825 ESFSIETHKTIY
-837 ERQGYPSSR
+837 ERQGFPSSR
-846 GGFEKSFIE
+846 GGLEKAFID
-855 FLDLD
+855 FLDKD
-860 GEVERFLKINESQHS
+860 GEVERFLKISENMHP

-893 DFIVATQEKI
+893 DFIVATEQKV

-910 NDKVFDKNVRQK
+910 NDKIFDKNVRQK
-922 QTAAVEWTRK
+922 QTAAVEWTHK
-932 INELKPKE
+932 INELNPKE

-958 LSANGATITDICE
+958 LSSNGATITDICD
-971 RCKVSLSAAT
+971 RCKVSLSAAM
-981 GDLFA
+981 GELFV

>member
-1 MATNSN
+1 MATNN
-7 NASLELAKRLSETV
+7 TNFSLELAKRLSETV
-21 NAAWESGEMMEQ
+21 NSAWESGELMEQ

-38 KELLKFWFSEE
+38 QELLKFWFSEE

-54 NRNFHTGQRQAILN
+54 QRNFHAGQRQAILN
-68 IVYLHEVM
+68 IIYLHEVM
-76 GVRNVLDYYQQMTPD
+76 GVRNVLEYYEQLTPD
-91 LMPVVD
+91 LMTVDD
-97 LGTLGQKKY
+97 LGALSQQKY

-137 HSVDSAGGDLKSPT
+137 HEEVKS
-151 PEMGISN
+151 G
-158 PHQPQKR
+158 R

-191 QRDKEERDI
+191 QREKERLRVGERSSGMERDI

-205 YLNQEVFIP
+205 YMNQEVFIP
-214 AHYRQEVFSFI
+214 VHYRQEVFSFI
-225 QNNVVTKEEGIGR
+225 QNNVVTKDEGIGR

-245 IALTNWHS
+245 IALTNWH
-253 LTPDPSPTV
+253 LFENQIEEEV
-262 EGSNQFSV
+262 EQELDV
-270 PEIIEQLLPIRPG
+270 PGMINELLPIRPG

-292 LDRRYL
+292 LDRRHL
-298 RGSELEYLTEL
+298 RGSELEYLAGL
-309 ENLMVINDEAHH
+309 EDIMVINDEAHH
-321 IHEFKKGGD
+321 IHELKRNGEIE
-330 VDEVEWQ
+330 EVEWQ
-337 KALNQIAAPKGERFF
+337 KGLNAIAEKKGERFF
-352 QIDFSATPYDQRGS
+352 QVDFSATPYDQRGS
-366 GKKMQKC
+366 GKKAQKC
-373 YFPHIVVD
+373 YFPHIIVD

-397 LDRRQELTELGELD
+397 LDRRQELTELKDLD
-411 YKAVRDERNKVCD
+411 YKAVRDERGKVCD

-436 LAKLKILEHDFTEK
+436 LAKLKKLEKEFTEV
-450 DETKNPKLLVICED
+450 DARKNPKMLVVCED
-464 TSVSPYV
+464 TSVAPYV
-471 QRFMMDEGLAKDE
+471 QQLMLEDGLAQDE

-490 NQKGEITEEEW
+490 NAKGEVSEEEW
-501 KGVKEKLFN
+501 KETKKKLFD
-510 IDKYK
+510 IDKYE
-515 KPKVIISVLMLR
+515 KPKVIVSVLMLR

-561 WREDWAQSIKDMDRK
+561 WRETEYQSIKEDDRK
-576 RVLQLRTHPKTYID
+576 RVLQLHSQPRTYID
-590 MLSIVEHPAF
+590 MLSIIEHPAF
-600 RHFYDELLEEGL
+600 IQFYEELFAQGL
-612 VVEDTG
+612 AVEDTG
-618 EVGEGG
+618 EAGEGG
-624 STGDLIRVGLREEY
+624 STGDLIKVGLREDY
-638 EQFDFEWPMIVREAE
+638 EQFDFEWSMIVREAE

-659 EIDIKTLQPFTA
+659 EIDIRTLQPFTA
-671 FPLEMLRKFL
+671 FPLEKLRQFL

-707 LFTANSYNEYLQK
+707 LFTATSYNEYLQK

-761 LFGQTFNPFNGSDW
+761 LFGQPYNPFNGSDW

-814 KFSSVVEIKMR
+814 KFSSVTEIKMR
-825 ESFSLETHKTIY
+825 ETYSMETHKTIY
-837 ERQGYPSSR
+837 ERQGYPSH
-846 GGFEKSFIE
+846 GGGLERAFID
-855 FLDLD
+855 FLDKD

-893 DFIVATQEKI
+893 DFIVGTREKI

-910 NDKVFDKNVRQK
+910 NDKLFDKNVRQK

-932 INELKPKE
+932 INELKPEE

-958 LSANGATITDICE
+958 LSSNGATITDICD
-971 RCKVSLSAAT
+971 RCKVSLSAAM
-981 GDLFA
+981 GELFV